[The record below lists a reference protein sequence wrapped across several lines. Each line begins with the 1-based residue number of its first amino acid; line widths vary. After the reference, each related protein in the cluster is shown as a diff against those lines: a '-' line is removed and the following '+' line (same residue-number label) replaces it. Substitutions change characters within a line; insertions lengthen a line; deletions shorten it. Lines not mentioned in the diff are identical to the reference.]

1 MSSKGKIYLIIVII
15 FCLTL
20 IVSGLRNI
28 EDERTKTLEHIIF
41 LPASSKLLFE
51 YNNNSQSIINSPFN
65 QTFPIISE
73 NDLIVNDKNI
83 YKIKEGREIEK
94 TNSLEGTVYY
104 YKDSVNYML
113 NSNQKY
119 LKVLSDNSVNY
130 YYLFDDNFKT
140 THIDSY
146 TDSAEF
152 KKFEER
158 KTYGPDG
165 KMTNIVYYNKDIE
178 VTPCMSAE
186 SPKSFWSSLFGRGG
200 RAKRTRRTM
209 PRTTRRSSKSRSRHH
224 TRSRKS

>member
-1 MSSKGKIYLIIVII
+1 MSVQDGTELIPYSWEIPGPKE
-15 FCLTL
+15 C
-20 IVSGLRNI
+20 
-28 EDERTKTLEHIIF
+28 
-41 LPASSKLLFE
+41 
-51 YNNNSQSIINSPFN
+51 
-65 QTFPIISE
+65 
-73 NDLIVNDKNI
+73 
-83 YKIKEGREIEK
+83 YK
-94 TNSLEGTVYY
+94 
-104 YKDSVNYML
+104 YKDTIPGKYRG
-113 NSNQKY
+113 KY
-119 LKVLSDNSVNY
+119 LGTFKGNVPETSQDSTRPTGRS
-130 YYLFDDNFKT
+130 YYLFDNNFKT
-140 THIDSY
+140 THIDYY

-209 PRTTRRSSKSRSRHH
+209 PRTKRRSSKSRSRHH